1 MVEKSFYIKGENIGI
16 FDFGLRAGLIGKAG
30 DQNIKLHTTIM
41 PDDEN
46 QVRVTPSGSYGN
58 VTNFYEYIKNNDVRA
73 EKANVMYKV
82 GQMLDCNAAEI
93 NFTNYHESF
102 AIEQQGK
109 TCVIAQ
115 KMLSSL
121 KGAENVGIY
130 PAQGSNVP

>member
-1 MVEKSFYIKGENIGI
+1 
-16 FDFGLRAGLIGKAG
+16 
-30 DQNIKLHTTIM
+30 M

-46 QVRVTPSGSYGN
+46 QVRVTASGSNDN
-58 VTNFYEYIKNNDVRA
+58 VTNFYEYIKKNDVRA
-73 EKANVMYKV
+73 EKANMMYKV

-109 TCVIAQ
+109 TCIIAQ

-121 KGAENVGIY
+121 KGAEDVGIY

>member
-1 MVEKSFYIKGENIGI
+1 LVEKRFYNKGESKRI

-46 QVRVTPSGSYGN
+46 QVRVTASGSCDN
-58 VTNFYEYIKNNDVRA
+58 VTNFYEYIKKNDVRA

-93 NFTNYHESF
+93 NFTNYHVSL

-121 KGAENVGIY
+121 KGAE
-130 PAQGSNVP
+130 SNIP

>member
-1 MVEKSFYIKGENIGI
+1 MY
-16 FDFGLRAGLIGKAG
+16 D
-30 DQNIKLHTTIM
+30 
-41 PDDEN
+41 
-46 QVRVTPSGSYGN
+46 N
-58 VTNFYEYIKNNDVRA
+58 VTNFYEYIGKNDVWA

-93 NFTNYHESF
+93 NFSNYHESF

-121 KGAENVGIY
+121 EGTENVGIY
-130 PAQGSNVP
+130 PAQGKTVP